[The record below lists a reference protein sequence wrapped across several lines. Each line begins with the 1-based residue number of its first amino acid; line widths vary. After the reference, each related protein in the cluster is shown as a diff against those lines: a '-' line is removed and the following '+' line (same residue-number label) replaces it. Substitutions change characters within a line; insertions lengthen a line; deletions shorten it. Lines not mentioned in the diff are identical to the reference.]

1 MSEDKLENFYKER
14 LEEKIIFCLA
24 DRKGLE
30 LEKAM
35 DIYYNS
41 RLASLIESGAYD
53 IQYLDFRVLTDEL
66 EKELANIKYKQ
77 YML

>member
-1 MSEDKLENFYKER
+1 MSEDKLEDFYKER

-66 EKELANIKYKQ
+66 EKELVNIKYKQ

>member
-41 RLASLIESGAYD
+41 PLASLIESGAYD

>member
-41 RLASLIESGAYD
+41 GLASLIESGAYD

-66 EKELANIKYKQ
+66 EKELTNLKYK
-77 YML
+77 

>member
-1 MSEDKLENFYKER
+1 MSEVENSYKES

-41 RLASLIESGAYD
+41 RLASLIESGAG

-66 EKELANIKYKQ
+66 EKEI
-77 YML
+77 

>member
-1 MSEDKLENFYKER
+1 MDYLGRFPEQAELLKRYKER

-24 DRKGLE
+24 DRNGLE

-41 RLASLIESGAYD
+41 RLASLIESGAYG

-66 EKELANIKYKQ
+66 EKNIKVI
-77 YML
+77 

>member
-1 MSEDKLENFYKER
+1 MSEVENSYKKR

-41 RLASLIESGAYD
+41 RLASLIESSAYG
-53 IQYLDFRVLTDEL
+53 IKYLDFRVLTDEL
-66 EKELANIKYKQ
+66 EKELTNLKYK
-77 YML
+77 

>member
-41 RLASLIESGAYD
+41 RLASLIESGTYG
-53 IQYLDFRVLTDEL
+53 IQY
-66 EKELANIKYKQ
+66 
-77 YML
+77 

>member
-1 MSEDKLENFYKER
+1 MLSR
-14 LEEKIIFCLA
+14 A
-24 DRKGLE
+24 QGLE

-41 RLASLIESGAYD
+41 RLSSLIESGAYG

-66 EKELANIKYKQ
+66 EKELTNLKYK
-77 YML
+77 

>member
-1 MSEDKLENFYKER
+1 MSEVENSYKES

-41 RLASLIESGAYD
+41 RLASLIESGAYG
-53 IQYLDFRVLTDEL
+53 IPVFRL
-66 EKELANIKYKQ
+66 
-77 YML
+77 

>member
-1 MSEDKLENFYKER
+1 MSKVENSHKER
-14 LEEKIIFCLA
+14 LEEKIIIFCLA

-41 RLASLIESGAYD
+41 RLASLIESGAYG
-53 IQYLDFRVLTDEL
+53 IKYLDFRVLTDEL
-66 EKELANIKYKQ
+66 EKEI
-77 YML
+77 

>member
-1 MSEDKLENFYKER
+1 MDKKSQRIDICEVENSYKES

-41 RLASLIESGAYD
+41 RLASLIESGAYG

-66 EKELANIKYKQ
+66 EKEI
-77 YML
+77 

>member
-1 MSEDKLENFYKER
+1 MSEVENSYKER

-24 DRKGLE
+24 ERKGLE

-41 RLASLIESGAYD
+41 GLASLIESGAYG
-53 IQYLDFRVLTDEL
+53 IKYLDFRVLTDEL
-66 EKELANIKYKQ
+66 EKELTNLKYK
-77 YML
+77 

>member
-41 RLASLIESGAYD
+41 GLASLIESGAYD

>member
-41 RLASLIESGAYD
+41 RLASLIESGTYG

-66 EKELANIKYKQ
+66 KKEI
-77 YML
+77 

>member
-53 IQYLDFRVLTDEL
+53 SQYLDFRVLTDEL

>member
-1 MSEDKLENFYKER
+1 MSEDNLENFYKER
-14 LEEKIIFCLA
+14 LEEKIIFWLA
-24 DRKGLE
+24 DSKGLE

-66 EKELANIKYKQ
+66 EKEI
-77 YML
+77 